1 MISTFRNQLNHGFT
15 KVRIRLPLTL
25 RSIIDGKKTKTKNIL
40 KSVKSFS
47 SEVRENK
54 SLHAAFGLAMIF
66 GGLFI
71 LISGISSLLSWEEDF
86 SYLNYNFADIL
97 FNPEINLKNSFG
109 KLGAA
114 IGFLSQLDP

>member
-1 MISTFRNQLNHGFT
+1 MA
-15 KVRIRLPLTL
+15 
-25 RSIIDGKKTKTKNIL
+25 KKTKTKNIL

-86 SYLNYNFADIL
+86 SYLNYDFADIL

-114 IGFLSQLDP
+114 IGFFITVRSLGWTFLIPISIIIFWGV

>member
-1 MISTFRNQLNHGFT
+1 MA
-15 KVRIRLPLTL
+15 
-25 RSIIDGKKTKTKNIL
+25 KKTKTKNIL

-86 SYLNYNFADIL
+86 SYLNYDFADIL
-97 FNPEINLKNSFG
+97 FNPEINLK
-109 KLGAA
+109 KLIWKTRCGYW
-114 IGFLSQLDP
+114 FFYHS